1 MCVYKIFIKA
11 KKSLSFSLK
20 IIPVCIVSFSFHE
33 AISLQL
39 SFLYNNFNYTKMLL
53 KITIGDDKP
62 MFASDV
68 IYFHLDVFFFYT
80 LAKVRKSN
88 FLSIA

>member
-1 MCVYKIFIKA
+1 
-11 KKSLSFSLK
+11 
-20 IIPVCIVSFSFHE
+20 
-33 AISLQL
+33 
-39 SFLYNNFNYTKMLL
+39 MLL

-68 IYFHLDVFFFYT
+68 IYFHLDVFLSYT